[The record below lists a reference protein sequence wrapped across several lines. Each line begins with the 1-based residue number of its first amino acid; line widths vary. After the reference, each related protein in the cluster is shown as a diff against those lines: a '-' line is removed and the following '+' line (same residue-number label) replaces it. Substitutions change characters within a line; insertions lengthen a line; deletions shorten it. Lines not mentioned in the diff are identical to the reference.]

1 MKKFDPGKWAEKE
14 AAIWLETC
22 SQQDA
27 GFAWLRFPDARSA
40 MGRVAAQPADY
51 LVSVATAKRMGNRTV
66 YLEVKETANP
76 SRLPKVKLSQYGMLQ
91 KFFWTNAE
99 VLVLVYMSAHKKW
112 VILQANFDRDDLF
125 SYETCPASFPLTNLP
140 QYDTAAEA
148 LEDYFK

>member
-1 MKKFDPGKWAEKE
+1 MTKLDPGKQAEKDV
-14 AAIWLETC
+14 AVWLETC

-51 LVSVATAKRMGNRTV
+51 LVSVAVEDGLNRTV

-76 SRLPKVKLSQYGMLQ
+76 SRLPKAKIGQYGMLR
-91 KFFWTNAE
+91 KFYWTNAH
-99 VLVLVYMSAHKKW
+99 VLVLVYMSAHQQW
-112 VILQANFDRDDLF
+112 VYLTGDDLF
-125 SYETCPASFPLTNLP
+125 CFEDCPASFPLTNLP

-148 LEDYFK
+148 LEEYFK